1 MMQDGGR
8 AERIL
13 ELLYG
18 FGGVGVPGQGL
29 GLFLQEGGKRCSEHA
44 LVLDESTI
52 EVGKSEE
59 SLQVLYSPLPAWPYL
74 CPGPSGFHFGL

>member
-8 AERIL
+8 AECIL

-18 FGGVGVPGQGL
+18 FGGVGIPGQGL
-29 GLFLQEGGKRCSEHA
+29 GLSLQEGGKQCSEHA

-59 SLQVLYSPLPAWPYL
+59 SL
-74 CPGPSGFHFGL
+74 